1 MHIEPLARSCSVL
14 YDPLKLKRVYGCERG
29 KLTFILG
36 IYIHIHPGGIQK
48 LNFSKERMKLKQNLQ
63 GSWVGDVKAVI
74 FVIDDLKLKL
84 MTFTTVVLTP
94 IGGSCAIHR
103 RHFKIISNN
112 WREMGRILRPIHS
125 IAQALGQDVTT

>member
-1 MHIEPLARSCSVL
+1 M
-14 YDPLKLKRVYGCERG
+14 
-29 KLTFILG
+29 
-36 IYIHIHPGGIQK
+36 
-48 LNFSKERMKLKQNLQ
+48 
-63 GSWVGDVKAVI
+63 I
-74 FVIDDLKLKL
+74 FVIDDLKPKL
-84 MTFTTVVLTP
+84 MTFTTVALTP